1 MKAINCPSCGAP
13 VEPSTFHCEYCGS
26 YLIPEKDEEDFI
38 SSTFTDILATAE
50 EESVICVCGRSLEKG
65 EYPIRSGKA
74 NLYRGI
80 TNGAGGH
87 LVLTNHRFLF
97 IDHGFNMQL
106 EVKPE
111 EESIYFKDIIGVK
124 SKTVMFISKRLVVEK
139 KDGTQQEYVV
149 WNLNKWMNAIREVLP
164 QI

>member
-26 YLIPEKDEEDFI
+26 YLIPEKDEDDFI
-38 SSTFTDILATAE
+38 RAKFTDILDMDK

-65 EYPIRSGKA
+65 EFPIRSGKA
-74 NLYRGI
+74 NLYRSI
-80 TNGAGGH
+80 TNAAGGH
-87 LVLTNHRFLF
+87 LVLTNRRFLF
-97 IDHGFNMQL
+97 IDHGLNMQF

-111 EESIYFKDIIGVK
+111 EESIYFNDIIGVK

-139 KDGTQQEYVV
+139 KDGTLQEYVV
-149 WNLNKWMNAIREVLP
+149 WNLNKWMETAQEVLP
-164 QI
+164 KS

>member
-1 MKAINCPSCGAP
+1 
-13 VEPSTFHCEYCGS
+13 
-26 YLIPEKDEEDFI
+26 
-38 SSTFTDILATAE
+38 
-50 EESVICVCGRSLEKG
+50 
-65 EYPIRSGKA
+65 
-74 NLYRGI
+74 
-80 TNGAGGH
+80 
-87 LVLTNHRFLF
+87 
-97 IDHGFNMQL
+97 MQL